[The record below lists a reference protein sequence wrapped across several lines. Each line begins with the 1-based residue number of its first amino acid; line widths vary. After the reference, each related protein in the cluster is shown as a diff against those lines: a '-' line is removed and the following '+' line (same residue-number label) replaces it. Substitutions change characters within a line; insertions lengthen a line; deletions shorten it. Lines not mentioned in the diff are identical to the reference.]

1 MGMTGKPNYYD
12 RALARIVRIG
22 ATLGVIGTIVVL
34 IRYGPRIAI
43 GFLAGALLSLFN
55 FHGLRRVAEAL
66 SPTPDNPKPR
76 AGMRATPIF
85 WVFRYFLMGGIAYVI
100 VKGLGIS
107 LMPILAGLF
116 VVAAAII
123 VEILYEI
130 TYART

>member
-1 MGMTGKPNYYD
+1 MTAKANYSD

-22 ATLGVIGTIVVL
+22 AALGVVGTIAVL
-34 IRYGPRIAI
+34 IRYGPRTAV
-43 GFLAGALLSLFN
+43 GFLAGAVLSLLN
-55 FHGLRRVAEAL
+55 FYGLRRVVDAL
-66 SPTPDNPKPR
+66 SPTPANPAPR
-76 AGMRATPIF
+76 AGMRASPIF
-85 WVFRYFLMGGIAYVI
+85 WIFRYLFFAGIVYVI

-107 LMPILAGLF
+107 LMPILAGLL

>member
-1 MGMTGKPNYYD
+1 MIPKANYYD

-22 ATLGVIGTIVVL
+22 AGLGIIGTIAVL
-34 IRYGPRIAI
+34 IRYGPRTAV
-43 GFLAGALLSLFN
+43 GFLAGALLSLLN
-55 FHGLRRVAEAL
+55 FYGLRRVVDAL
-66 SPTPDNPKPR
+66 IPTPANPAPR
-76 AGMRATPIF
+76 AGMRATPVF
-85 WVFRYFLMGGIAYVI
+85 WAFRYMFLAGAGYVI

>member
-1 MGMTGKPNYYD
+1 MTAKANYSD

-22 ATLGVIGTIVVL
+22 AALGVVGTIAVL
-34 IRYGPRIAI
+34 IRYGPKTAV
-43 GFLAGALLSLFN
+43 GFLAGALLSLLN
-55 FHGLRRVAEAL
+55 FYGLRRVVDAL
-66 SPTPDNPKPR
+66 SPTPANPAPR
-76 AGMRATPIF
+76 AGMRASPIF
-85 WVFRYFLMGGIAYVI
+85 WIFRYLFFAGIVYVI

-107 LMPILAGLF
+107 LMPILAGLL

>member
-1 MGMTGKPNYYD
+1 MTAKANYYD

-22 ATLGVIGTIVVL
+22 VALAVIGTIFVL
-34 IRYGPRIAI
+34 IRYGPRTAV
-43 GFLAGALLSLFN
+43 GFLAGALLSLLN
-55 FHGLRRVAEAL
+55 FYGLRRVVDAL
-66 SPTPDNPKPR
+66 SPTPANPAPR
-76 AGMRATPIF
+76 AGMRTSPVF
-85 WVFRYFLMGGIAYVI
+85 WVFRYLIFAGIVYVI

>member
-1 MGMTGKPNYYD
+1 MSPKANYYD
-12 RALARIVRIG
+12 RALERIVRIG
-22 ATLGVIGTIVVL
+22 AGLGVIGTIVVL
-34 IRYGPRIAI
+34 IRYGPRTAV
-43 GFLAGALLSLFN
+43 GFLTGALLSLLN
-55 FHGLRRVAEAL
+55 FYGLRRVVDAL
-66 SPTPDNPKPR
+66 IPTPVNPAPR
-76 AGMRATPIF
+76 AGMRASPIF
-85 WVFRYFLMGGIAYVI
+85 WMFRYLFFAGAGYVI

>member
-1 MGMTGKPNYYD
+1 MSPKANRYD
-12 RALARIVRIG
+12 RSLSRIVRIG
-22 ATLGVIGTIVVL
+22 AALGILGTVVVL
-34 IRYGPRIAI
+34 IRYGPKIAI
-43 GFLAGALLSLFN
+43 GFLAGAVLSLLN
-55 FHGLRRVAEAL
+55 FHGLRRVAEGL
-66 SPTPDNPKPR
+66 SPTPDNPSPR

-85 WVFRYFLMGGIAYVI
+85 WVFRYLLFAGAGYVI